1 MKFISTTEAGR
12 KWGLSSRRVAVLC
25 TEGRIPDAQKVGNTW
40 MLPEDAGKPSDARIK
55 SGKYLKSLQIKSQ
68 VLFRKNIKKF
78 MQKKRVQQ

>member
-40 MLPEDAGKPSDARIK
+40 MLPEDARKPSDARIK
-55 SGKYLKSLQIKSQ
+55 SGKYLKRNIENEMSEGE
-68 VLFRKNIKKF
+68 KNGETI
-78 MQKKRVQQ
+78 

>member
-55 SGKYLKSLQIKSQ
+55 SGKYSK
-68 VLFRKNIKKF
+68 RNIRNE
-78 MQKKRVQQ
+78 MSEGETNGETI

>member
-40 MLPEDAGKPSDARIK
+40 ILPEDAGKPSDARIK
-55 SGKYLKSLQIKSQ
+55 SGKHLK
-68 VLFRKNIKKF
+68 RNIENE
-78 MQKKRVQQ
+78 MSEGETNGETI

>member
-40 MLPEDAGKPSDARIK
+40 MLPAYAGKPFDARKK
-55 SGKYLKSLQIKSQ
+55 SGKCLKRTIGNEMSEGETNGETI
-68 VLFRKNIKKF
+68 
-78 MQKKRVQQ
+78 